1 MDLNDLADLA
11 TWAYLVIF
19 GFSVGDAI
27 LPVIPSETSVILGGV
42 LAQRG
47 DLSWPFVVAA
57 AAVGATLGDN
67 ISYHL
72 GTVANR
78 KGRRP
83 EEMKGRMGKML
94 AWAEAALASRGA
106 QMIVLA
112 RFIPGGR
119 IAITFGAGYVRYER
133 SKFVAST
140 LLAGIL
146 WASYATG
153 IGYLGGHIF
162 EEQWWAGLGLG
173 LVIAFSVAGLIEL
186 VQRLRGRAV
195 SVGDARDELQRQRA
209 SEQDG

>member
-1 MDLNDLADLA
+1 M
-11 TWAYLVIF
+11 
-19 GFSVGDAI
+19 
-27 LPVIPSETSVILGGV
+27 ILGGV
-42 LAQRG
+42 LAQGG
-47 DLSWPFVVAA
+47 DLSWPLVVAA
-57 AAVGATLGDN
+57 AGVGATLGDN

-133 SKFVAST
+133 PKFVAST

-146 WASYATG
+146 WASYATA

-186 VQRLRGRAV
+186 VQRLRGRSV
-195 SVGDARDELQRQRA
+195 SIGDARDELQRQRA
-209 SEQDG
+209 SEQDS